1 MRILLLSLFL
11 FACNPVK
18 QVLKDKQKLDKVAE
32 YVISEGYCANDTIIQ
47 TKSDTLIT
55 YDTFYQRGQD
65 IIRDF
70 YHTDTLRVPL
80 TKTLV
85 KTIRI
90 RDTIQQ
96 VVVDNARIKQLE
108 AKLAVQTEK
117 TEEYKSK
124 AKSRLNWLILLIIVI
139 SLYIIRKPVINLI
152 RWHLPM
158 LK

>member
-11 FACNPVK
+11 LACNPVK
-18 QVLKDKQKLDKVAE
+18 QVLRDKQKLDKVAE
-32 YVISEGYCANDTIIQ
+32 YVISQGYCANDTIIQ

-55 YDTFYQRGQD
+55 YDTLYERND

-90 RDTIQQ
+90 RDTIQS
-96 VVVDNARIKQLE
+96 VVV
-108 AKLAVQTEK
+108 V
-117 TEEYKSK
+117 
-124 AKSRLNWLILLIIVI
+124 
-139 SLYIIRKPVINLI
+139 
-152 RWHLPM
+152 
-158 LK
+158 